1 MTHYLLLTTFGVL
14 LTTGDL
20 RLTYYLQLTRLE
32 CAAAP
37 GSGGCA
43 AMFTASSMAFAIE
56 VNQVTTYSYY
66 LLFGT
71 WPCNRGD
78 GYGSLLTNLLTYYS
92 TKTNLP

>member
-1 MTHYLLLTTFGVL
+1 MTHCSLLEHSRDTTCGHHCL
-14 LTTGDL
+14 L
-20 RLTYYLQLTRLE
+20 LTRLE

-92 TKTNLP
+92 TKTNLLYP